1 MATKIRLKR
10 IGRRNRPFYRL
21 VIMDA
26 RNRRDGA
33 AIEEVGWYNPT
44 AKDEMYSL
52 KEDRILHWLE
62 EGAQPTD
69 TAHDILRT
77 AGLAHKWHLLKQ
89 GLDET
94 AVEKEMKKWALERED
109 VLERRRQRAEAKV
122 AEKKA
127 AAGKKAAATAAEV
140 DKPAE
145 PDAKTEPPA
154 ETAPTDKAP
163 GGTADK
169 SADEKEE
176 PKEEDV
182 KDDAGADE
190 SEEDSAAKDEDVE
203 EDKSTEEEAADE
215 SADEKEE
222 PKEED
227 VKDDAGADESEEDSA
242 AEVDKPAEP
251 DAKTEPPAEET
262 APTDRARV
270 GTGDSG
276 AEEVEEPMVDVV

>member
-33 AIEEVGWYNPT
+33 AIEEVGWYNPI

-52 KEDRILHWLE
+52 KEDRILHWLQ

-77 AGLAHKWHLLKQ
+77 AGLAHKWHLMKQ
-89 GLDET
+89 GLDEA

-127 AAGKKAAATAAEV
+127 AEKAAVVDTATEADDKSESATVEAAVDEDPADVIKSKDKVEETAAEAPV
-140 DKPAE
+140 EEAGDGAT
-145 PDAKTEPPA
+145 TESTEKEDESA
-154 ETAPTDKAP
+154 ETVAEDEV
-163 GGTADK
+163 DEQEEE
-169 SADEKEE
+169 SAD
-176 PKEEDV
+176 
-182 KDDAGADE
+182 ADG
-190 SEEDSAAKDEDVE
+190 DE
-203 EDKSTEEEAADE
+203 EDKRTN
-215 SADEKEE
+215 
-222 PKEED
+222 
-227 VKDDAGADESEEDSA
+227 
-242 AEVDKPAEP
+242 
-251 DAKTEPPAEET
+251 
-262 APTDRARV
+262 
-270 GTGDSG
+270 
-276 AEEVEEPMVDVV
+276 EVEPQKDKSGKKGSKKKVKKNGKKTDE

>member
-52 KEDRILHWLE
+52 KEDRILYWLE

-77 AGLAHKWHLLKQ
+77 AGLAHKWHLMKQ

-122 AEKKA
+122 AKKKA
-127 AAGKKAAATAAEV
+127 AAGKKAAETVTEV

-154 ETAPTDKAP
+154 ETISTDKAP
-163 GGTADK
+163 EETADE
-169 SADEKEE
+169 STDEKEE

-182 KDDAGADE
+182 KDDAKADE
-190 SEEDSAAKDEDVE
+190 SKEDSAAEDVE
-203 EDKSTEEEAADE
+203 EDKSTEEKEL
-215 SADEKEE
+215 EKN
-222 PKEED
+222 KSG
-227 VKDDAGADESEEDSA
+227 KKGSKKTAKKSGKKTDD
-242 AEVDKPAEP
+242 K
-251 DAKTEPPAEET
+251 
-262 APTDRARV
+262 
-270 GTGDSG
+270 
-276 AEEVEEPMVDVV
+276 

>member
-52 KEDRILHWLE
+52 KEDRILYWLE
-62 EGAQPTD
+62 DGAQPTD

-77 AGLAHKWHLLKQ
+77 AGLAHKWHLMKQ

-122 AEKKA
+122 AKKKA
-127 AAGKKAAATAAEV
+127 AAGKKAAETVTEV

-154 ETAPTDKAP
+154 ETVSTDKAP
-163 GGTADK
+163 EETADE
-169 SADEKEE
+169 STDEKEE

-182 KDDAGADE
+182 KDDAKADE
-190 SEEDSAAKDEDVE
+190 SKEDSAAEDVE
-203 EDKSTEEEAADE
+203 EDKSTEEKEL
-215 SADEKEE
+215 EKN
-222 PKEED
+222 KSG
-227 VKDDAGADESEEDSA
+227 KKGSKKTAKKSGKKTDD
-242 AEVDKPAEP
+242 K
-251 DAKTEPPAEET
+251 
-262 APTDRARV
+262 
-270 GTGDSG
+270 
-276 AEEVEEPMVDVV
+276 

>member
-33 AIEEVGWYNPT
+33 AIEEVGWYNPI

-52 KEDRILHWLE
+52 KEDRILHWLQ

-77 AGLAHKWHLLKQ
+77 AGLAHKWHLMKQ

-109 VLERRRQRAEAKV
+109 VLERRHQRAEAKV

-127 AAGKKAAATAAEV
+127 AAGKKAAETAAEV

-154 ETAPTDKAP
+154 ETVPTDKAP
-163 GGTADK
+163 DGTADK

-203 EDKSTEEEAADE
+203 EDKSTEEKEL
-215 SADEKEE
+215 EKN
-222 PKEED
+222 KSG
-227 VKDDAGADESEEDSA
+227 KKGSKKTAKKSGKKTDD
-242 AEVDKPAEP
+242 K
-251 DAKTEPPAEET
+251 
-262 APTDRARV
+262 
-270 GTGDSG
+270 
-276 AEEVEEPMVDVV
+276 

>member
-21 VIMDA
+21 GIMDA

-52 KEDRILHWLE
+52 KEDRILYWLE

-77 AGLAHKWHLLKQ
+77 AGLAHKWHLMKQ

-122 AEKKA
+122 AKKKA
-127 AAGKKAAATAAEV
+127 AAGKKAAETVTEV

-154 ETAPTDKAP
+154 ETVSTDKAP
-163 GGTADK
+163 
-169 SADEKEE
+169 EE
-176 PKEEDV
+176 
-182 KDDAGADE
+182 
-190 SEEDSAAKDEDVE
+190 
-203 EDKSTEEEAADE
+203 TADE

-227 VKDDAGADESEEDSA
+227 VKDDAEADESKEDSA
-242 AEVDKPAEP
+242 AED
-251 DAKTEPPAEET
+251 
-262 APTDRARV
+262 
-270 GTGDSG
+270 
-276 AEEVEEPMVDVV
+276 VEEDKSTEEKELEKNKSGKKGSKKTAKKSGKKTDDK

>member
-52 KEDRILHWLE
+52 KEDRILYWLE

-77 AGLAHKWHLLKQ
+77 AGLAHKWHLMKQ
-89 GLDET
+89 GLDEI

-127 AAGKKAAATAAEV
+127 ASGKKAAETAAEA
-140 DKPAE
+140 DKTAE
-145 PDAKTEPPA
+145 PDAKVSAKEAPA
-154 ETAPTDKAP
+154 ETKDV
-163 GGTADK
+163 
-169 SADEKEE
+169 E
-176 PKEEDV
+176 PKEEDAE
-182 KDDAGADE
+182 DAAEVDE
-190 SEEDSAAKDEDVE
+190 SEEDSATEEEDVQA
-203 EDKSTEEEAADE
+203 DKSTV
-215 SADEKEE
+215 EKELE
-222 PKEED
+222 KN
-227 VKDDAGADESEEDSA
+227 KSGKKGSKKTAKKNGKKTDD
-242 AEVDKPAEP
+242 K
-251 DAKTEPPAEET
+251 
-262 APTDRARV
+262 
-270 GTGDSG
+270 
-276 AEEVEEPMVDVV
+276 

>member
-52 KEDRILHWLE
+52 KEDRILYWLQ

-77 AGLAHKWHLLKQ
+77 AGLAHKWHLMKQ

-109 VLERRRQRAEAKV
+109 VLERRHQRAEAKV

-127 AAGKKAAATAAEV
+127 AAGKKAAETAAEV

-154 ETAPTDKAP
+154 ETVPTDKAP
-163 GGTADK
+163 DGTADK

-203 EDKSTEEEAADE
+203 EDKSTEEEE
-215 SADEKEE
+215 LEKN
-222 PKEED
+222 KSG
-227 VKDDAGADESEEDSA
+227 KKGSKKTAKKSGKKTDD
-242 AEVDKPAEP
+242 K
-251 DAKTEPPAEET
+251 
-262 APTDRARV
+262 
-270 GTGDSG
+270 
-276 AEEVEEPMVDVV
+276 

>member
-26 RNRRDGA
+26 RKRRDGA

-52 KEDRILHWLE
+52 KEDRILYWLE

-77 AGLAHKWHLLKQ
+77 AGLAHKWHLMKQ

-109 VLERRRQRAEAKV
+109 VLERRHQRAEAKV

-127 AAGKKAAATAAEV
+127 AAGKKAAETAAEV

-154 ETAPTDKAP
+154 ETVPTDKAP
-163 GGTADK
+163 DGTADK

-203 EDKSTEEEAADE
+203 EDKSTEEEE
-215 SADEKEE
+215 LEKN
-222 PKEED
+222 KSG
-227 VKDDAGADESEEDSA
+227 KKGSKKTAKKSGKKTDD
-242 AEVDKPAEP
+242 K
-251 DAKTEPPAEET
+251 
-262 APTDRARV
+262 
-270 GTGDSG
+270 
-276 AEEVEEPMVDVV
+276 

>member
-52 KEDRILHWLE
+52 KEDRILYWLE

-77 AGLAHKWHLLKQ
+77 AGLAHKWHLMKQ

-122 AEKKA
+122 AKKKA
-127 AAGKKAAATAAEV
+127 AAGKKAAETVTEV

-154 ETAPTDKAP
+154 ETVPTDKAP
-163 GGTADK
+163 DGTGYK

-190 SEEDSAAKDEDVE
+190 SEEDSAVEDVK
-203 EDKSTEEEAADE
+203 EDKSTEEKEL
-215 SADEKEE
+215 EKN
-222 PKEED
+222 KSG
-227 VKDDAGADESEEDSA
+227 KKSSKKTAKKSGKKTDD
-242 AEVDKPAEP
+242 K
-251 DAKTEPPAEET
+251 
-262 APTDRARV
+262 
-270 GTGDSG
+270 
-276 AEEVEEPMVDVV
+276 

>member
-52 KEDRILHWLE
+52 KEDRILYWLE

-77 AGLAHKWHLLKQ
+77 AGLAHKWHLMKQ

-122 AEKKA
+122 AKKKA
-127 AAGKKAAATAAEV
+127 AAGKKAAETVTEV

-163 GGTADK
+163 DGPADK

-182 KDDAGADE
+182 KDDAKADE
-190 SEEDSAAKDEDVE
+190 SKEDSAAEDVE
-203 EDKSTEEEAADE
+203 EDKSTEEKEL
-215 SADEKEE
+215 EKN
-222 PKEED
+222 KSG
-227 VKDDAGADESEEDSA
+227 KKGSKKTAKKSGKKTDD
-242 AEVDKPAEP
+242 K
-251 DAKTEPPAEET
+251 
-262 APTDRARV
+262 
-270 GTGDSG
+270 
-276 AEEVEEPMVDVV
+276 

>member
-1 MATKIRLKR
+1 LATKIRLKR

-52 KEDRILHWLE
+52 KEDRILYWLE

-77 AGLAHKWHLLKQ
+77 AGLAHKWHLMKQ

-122 AEKKA
+122 AKKKA
-127 AAGKKAAATAAEV
+127 AAGKKAAETVTEV

-154 ETAPTDKAP
+154 ETVSTDKAP
-163 GGTADK
+163 EETADE
-169 SADEKEE
+169 STDEKEE

-182 KDDAGADE
+182 KDDAKADE
-190 SEEDSAAKDEDVE
+190 SKEDSAAEDVE
-203 EDKSTEEEAADE
+203 EDKSTEEKEL
-215 SADEKEE
+215 EKN
-222 PKEED
+222 KSG
-227 VKDDAGADESEEDSA
+227 KKGSKKTAKKSGKKTDD
-242 AEVDKPAEP
+242 K
-251 DAKTEPPAEET
+251 
-262 APTDRARV
+262 
-270 GTGDSG
+270 
-276 AEEVEEPMVDVV
+276 

>member
-33 AIEEVGWYNPT
+33 AIEEVGWYNPI

-52 KEDRILHWLE
+52 KEDRILHWLQ

-77 AGLAHKWHLLKQ
+77 AGLAHKWHLMKQ

-109 VLERRRQRAEAKV
+109 VLERRHQRAEAKV

-127 AAGKKAAATAAEV
+127 AAGKKAAETAAEV

-154 ETAPTDKAP
+154 ETVPTDKAP
-163 GGTADK
+163 DGTADK

-190 SEEDSAAKDEDVE
+190 SKEDSAAEDVE
-203 EDKSTEEEAADE
+203 EDKSTEEKEL
-215 SADEKEE
+215 EKN
-222 PKEED
+222 KSG
-227 VKDDAGADESEEDSA
+227 KKGSKKTAKKSGKKTDD
-242 AEVDKPAEP
+242 K
-251 DAKTEPPAEET
+251 
-262 APTDRARV
+262 
-270 GTGDSG
+270 
-276 AEEVEEPMVDVV
+276 

>member
-52 KEDRILHWLE
+52 KEDRILYWLE

-77 AGLAHKWHLLKQ
+77 AGLAHKWHLMKQ

-109 VLERRRQRAEAKV
+109 VLERRHQRAEAKV

-127 AAGKKAAATAAEV
+127 AAGKKAAETAAEV

-154 ETAPTDKAP
+154 ETVPTDKAP
-163 GGTADK
+163 EETAEE

-203 EDKSTEEEAADE
+203 EDKSTEEKEL
-215 SADEKEE
+215 EKN
-222 PKEED
+222 KSG
-227 VKDDAGADESEEDSA
+227 KKGSKKTAKKSGKKTDD
-242 AEVDKPAEP
+242 K
-251 DAKTEPPAEET
+251 
-262 APTDRARV
+262 
-270 GTGDSG
+270 
-276 AEEVEEPMVDVV
+276 

>member
-1 MATKIRLKR
+1 LATKIRLKR

-52 KEDRILHWLE
+52 KEDRILYWLE

-77 AGLAHKWHLLKQ
+77 AGLAHKWHLMKQ

-127 AAGKKAAATAAEV
+127 AAGKKAAETAAEV

-154 ETAPTDKAP
+154 ETVPTDKAP
-163 GGTADK
+163 DGT
-169 SADEKEE
+169 
-176 PKEEDV
+176 
-182 KDDAGADE
+182 
-190 SEEDSAAKDEDVE
+190 
-203 EDKSTEEEAADE
+203 ADE

-227 VKDDAGADESEEDSA
+227 VKDAAGADESKEDSA
-242 AEVDKPAEP
+242 AED
-251 DAKTEPPAEET
+251 
-262 APTDRARV
+262 
-270 GTGDSG
+270 
-276 AEEVEEPMVDVV
+276 VEEDKSTEEKELEKNKSGKKGSKKTAKKSGKKTDDK

>member
-52 KEDRILHWLE
+52 KEDRILYWLE

-77 AGLAHKWHLLKQ
+77 AGLAHKWHLMKQ

-109 VLERRRQRAEAKV
+109 VLERRHQRAEAKV

-127 AAGKKAAATAAEV
+127 AAGKKAAETAAEV

-154 ETAPTDKAP
+154 ETVPTDKAP
-163 GGTADK
+163 DGTADK

-190 SEEDSAAKDEDVE
+190 SEEDSAAEDEDVE
-203 EDKSTEEEAADE
+203 EDKSTEEKEL
-215 SADEKEE
+215 EKN
-222 PKEED
+222 KSG
-227 VKDDAGADESEEDSA
+227 KKGSKKTAKKSGKKTDD
-242 AEVDKPAEP
+242 K
-251 DAKTEPPAEET
+251 
-262 APTDRARV
+262 
-270 GTGDSG
+270 
-276 AEEVEEPMVDVV
+276 

>member
-1 MATKIRLKR
+1 LATKIRLKR

-52 KEDRILHWLE
+52 KEDRILYWLE

-77 AGLAHKWHLLKQ
+77 AGLAHKWHLMKQ

-109 VLERRRQRAEAKV
+109 VLERRHQRAEAKV

-127 AAGKKAAATAAEV
+127 AAGKKAAETAAEV

-154 ETAPTDKAP
+154 ETVPTDKAP
-163 GGTADK
+163 DGTADK

-190 SEEDSAAKDEDVE
+190 AEEDSAVEDVE
-203 EDKSTEEEAADE
+203 EDKSTEEKEL
-215 SADEKEE
+215 EKN
-222 PKEED
+222 KSG
-227 VKDDAGADESEEDSA
+227 KKGSKKTAKKSGKKTDD
-242 AEVDKPAEP
+242 K
-251 DAKTEPPAEET
+251 
-262 APTDRARV
+262 
-270 GTGDSG
+270 
-276 AEEVEEPMVDVV
+276 

>member
-52 KEDRILHWLE
+52 KEDRILYWLE

-77 AGLAHKWHLLKQ
+77 AGLAHKWHLMKQ

-127 AAGKKAAATAAEV
+127 VAGKKAAETAAEV
-140 DKPAE
+140 DKPAK

-163 GGTADK
+163 EETADK

-190 SEEDSAAKDEDVE
+190 SEEDSAVEDVE
-203 EDKSTEEEAADE
+203 EDKSTEEKEL
-215 SADEKEE
+215 EKN
-222 PKEED
+222 KSG
-227 VKDDAGADESEEDSA
+227 KKGSKKTAKKSGKKTDD
-242 AEVDKPAEP
+242 K
-251 DAKTEPPAEET
+251 
-262 APTDRARV
+262 
-270 GTGDSG
+270 
-276 AEEVEEPMVDVV
+276 

>member
-52 KEDRILHWLE
+52 KEDRILYWLE

-77 AGLAHKWHLLKQ
+77 AGLAHKWHLMKQ

-127 AAGKKAAATAAEV
+127 VAGKKAAETAAEV

-154 ETAPTDKAP
+154 ETVPTDKAP
-163 GGTADK
+163 DGTADK

-203 EDKSTEEEAADE
+203 EDKSTKEEEL
-215 SADEKEE
+215 EKN
-222 PKEED
+222 KSG
-227 VKDDAGADESEEDSA
+227 KKGSKKTAKKSGKKTDD
-242 AEVDKPAEP
+242 K
-251 DAKTEPPAEET
+251 
-262 APTDRARV
+262 
-270 GTGDSG
+270 
-276 AEEVEEPMVDVV
+276 

>member
-52 KEDRILHWLE
+52 KEDRILYWLE

-77 AGLAHKWHLLKQ
+77 AGLAHKWHLMKQ

-122 AEKKA
+122 AKKKV
-127 AAGKKAAATAAEV
+127 AAGKKAAETVTEV

-154 ETAPTDKAP
+154 ETVSTDKAP
-163 GGTADK
+163 EETADE
-169 SADEKEE
+169 STDEKEE

-182 KDDAGADE
+182 KDDAKADE
-190 SEEDSAAKDEDVE
+190 SKEDSAAEDVE
-203 EDKSTEEEAADE
+203 EDKSTEEKEL
-215 SADEKEE
+215 EKN
-222 PKEED
+222 KSG
-227 VKDDAGADESEEDSA
+227 KKGSKKTAKKSGKKTDD
-242 AEVDKPAEP
+242 K
-251 DAKTEPPAEET
+251 
-262 APTDRARV
+262 
-270 GTGDSG
+270 
-276 AEEVEEPMVDVV
+276 

>member
-33 AIEEVGWYNPT
+33 AIEEVGWYNPI

-163 GGTADK
+163 GGTAD
-169 SADEKEE
+169 
-176 PKEEDV
+176 
-182 KDDAGADE
+182 
-190 SEEDSAAKDEDVE
+190 
-203 EDKSTEEEAADE
+203 E

-227 VKDDAGADESEEDSA
+227 VKDDAGADKAEEDSTV
-242 AEVDKPAEP
+242 ED
-251 DAKTEPPAEET
+251 
-262 APTDRARV
+262 
-270 GTGDSG
+270 
-276 AEEVEEPMVDVV
+276 VEEDKSTKEKELEKNKSSKKGSKKTAKKSGKKTDDK

>member
-52 KEDRILHWLE
+52 KEDRILYWLE

-77 AGLAHKWHLLKQ
+77 AGLAHKWHLMKQ

-122 AEKKA
+122 AKKKA
-127 AAGKKAAATAAEV
+127 AAGKKAAETVTEV

-154 ETAPTDKAP
+154 ETVSTDKAP
-163 GGTADK
+163 EETADE
-169 SADEKEE
+169 STGEKEE

-182 KDDAGADE
+182 KDDAKADE
-190 SEEDSAAKDEDVE
+190 SKEDSAAEDVE
-203 EDKSTEEEAADE
+203 EDKSTEEKEL
-215 SADEKEE
+215 EKN
-222 PKEED
+222 KSG
-227 VKDDAGADESEEDSA
+227 KKGSKKTAKKSGKKTDD
-242 AEVDKPAEP
+242 K
-251 DAKTEPPAEET
+251 
-262 APTDRARV
+262 
-270 GTGDSG
+270 
-276 AEEVEEPMVDVV
+276 

>member
-44 AKDEMYSL
+44 AKYEMYSL

-77 AGLAHKWHLLKQ
+77 AGLAHKWHLMKQ

-109 VLERRRQRAEAKV
+109 VLERRRQRAETKV

-127 AAGKKAAATAAEV
+127 AAGKKAAETADEV

-154 ETAPTDKAP
+154 ETVSTDKAP
-163 GGTADK
+163 EETADE
-169 SADEKEE
+169 STDEKEE

-182 KDDAGADE
+182 KDDAKADE
-190 SEEDSAAKDEDVE
+190 SKEDSAAEDVE
-203 EDKSTEEEAADE
+203 EDKSTEEKEL
-215 SADEKEE
+215 EKN
-222 PKEED
+222 KSG
-227 VKDDAGADESEEDSA
+227 KKGSKKTAKKSGKKTN
-242 AEVDKPAEP
+242 DK
-251 DAKTEPPAEET
+251 
-262 APTDRARV
+262 
-270 GTGDSG
+270 
-276 AEEVEEPMVDVV
+276 

>member
-52 KEDRILHWLE
+52 KEDRILYWLE

-77 AGLAHKWHLLKQ
+77 AGLAHKWHLMKQ

-122 AEKKA
+122 AKKKA
-127 AAGKKAAATAAEV
+127 AAGKKAAETVTEV

-154 ETAPTDKAP
+154 ETVSTDKAP
-163 GGTADK
+163 
-169 SADEKEE
+169 EE
-176 PKEEDV
+176 
-182 KDDAGADE
+182 
-190 SEEDSAAKDEDVE
+190 
-203 EDKSTEEEAADE
+203 TADE

-227 VKDDAGADESEEDSA
+227 VKDDAEADESKEDSA
-242 AEVDKPAEP
+242 AED
-251 DAKTEPPAEET
+251 
-262 APTDRARV
+262 
-270 GTGDSG
+270 
-276 AEEVEEPMVDVV
+276 VEEDKSTEEKELEKNKSGKKGSKKTAKKSGKKTDDK

>member
-52 KEDRILHWLE
+52 KEDRILYWLE

-77 AGLAHKWHLLKQ
+77 AGLAHKWHLMKQ

-122 AEKKA
+122 AKKKT
-127 AAGKKAAATAAEV
+127 AAGKEDAETAAEV
-140 DKPAE
+140 DKLAE

-154 ETAPTDKAP
+154 ETVSTDKAP
-163 GGTADK
+163 DGTAN
-169 SADEKEE
+169 
-176 PKEEDV
+176 
-182 KDDAGADE
+182 
-190 SEEDSAAKDEDVE
+190 
-203 EDKSTEEEAADE
+203 E

-227 VKDDAGADESEEDSA
+227 VKDDAEADESKEDSA
-242 AEVDKPAEP
+242 AED
-251 DAKTEPPAEET
+251 
-262 APTDRARV
+262 
-270 GTGDSG
+270 
-276 AEEVEEPMVDVV
+276 VEEDKSTEEKELEKNKSGKKGSKKTAKKSGKKTDDK